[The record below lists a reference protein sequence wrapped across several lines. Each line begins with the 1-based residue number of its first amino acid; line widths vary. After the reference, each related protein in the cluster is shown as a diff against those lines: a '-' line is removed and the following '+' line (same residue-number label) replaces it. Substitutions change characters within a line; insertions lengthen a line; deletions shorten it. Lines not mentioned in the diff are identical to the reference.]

1 MIRAVSMRWPLL
13 AVAAFLFGF
22 TVAQQVR
29 ADVME
34 NYENRHDPGPP
45 RNLAPPGAKSLLVI
59 VGTGNPVPNPY
70 RFGPASAVVVNGTPY
85 LFDAGEGVWRG
96 LAKAATFHGGT
107 LAQAF
112 GVDNLTHLFITH
124 LHPDH
129 TIGIPAL
136 ILQPWY
142 LNRANPMDIY
152 GPPGITRRV
161 DAILD
166 AWKDTIE
173 LDLAKDPTT
182 TPNGWK
188 ARGHDFAIATSGVV
202 YQDGNVK
209 VEAFQHKHW
218 ELPYN
223 YAYRVT
229 TPDRVLV
236 IGGDGSGD
244 DRLIAAAQGADVFV
258 AEVCTEAALGNAP
271 WGGKT
276 VEEKGQ
282 LVWQYHMKPR
292 DLARIANAAHVKMLV
307 LYHVQN
313 YSNPYDPD
321 AVLKEVREF
330 YQGAVVQARDGD
342 VF

>member
-1 MIRAVSMRWPLL
+1 MFNSNFNKWPRLAMAALL
-13 AVAAFLFGF
+13 CGASGLQPAVAGV
-22 TVAQQVR
+22 T
-29 ADVME
+29 E
-34 NYENRHDPGPP
+34 SYENRHDPGPP
-45 RNLAPPGAKSLLVI
+45 RNLAPPGVQSRLVML
-59 VGTGNPVPNPY
+59 GTGHPVPNPY
-70 RFGPASAVVVNGTPY
+70 RFGPGTAVVVNGKSY

-96 LAKAATFHGGT
+96 LAKAATFHGG
-107 LAQAF
+107 AVARAF
-112 GVDNLTHLFITH
+112 QVDNLTHLFITH
-124 LHPDH
+124 MHPDH

-142 LNRANPMDIY
+142 LGRTTSMEVY

-161 DAILD
+161 DAILN
-166 AWKDTIE
+166 AWRDTIDR
-173 LDLAKDPTT
+173 DLAKDPTT

-188 ARGHDFAIATSGVV
+188 ARGHDFAIDTSGVV
-202 YQDGNVK
+202 YQDENVK

-258 AEVCTEAALGNAP
+258 AEVCTEADLGNAP
-271 WGGKT
+271 WGGET

-282 LVWQYHMKPR
+282 LIWQYHIKPR
-292 DLARIANAAHVKMLV
+292 DLARIAAAAKVKMLV

-313 YSNPYDPD
+313 YSDPYDPE
-321 AVLKEVREF
+321 AVLKEVRE
-330 YQGAVVQARDGD
+330 YYDGPVVQARDGD
-342 VF
+342 LF

>member
-1 MIRAVSMRWPLL
+1 MFNSNVNKWPRLAL
-13 AVAAFLFGF
+13 AAMLCGAPGLPTAVAGV
-22 TVAQQVR
+22 T
-29 ADVME
+29 E
-34 NYENRHDPGPP
+34 SYENRHDPGPP
-45 RNLAPPGAKSLLVI
+45 RNLAPPGVQSRLVML
-59 VGTGNPVPNPY
+59 GTGNPVPNPY
-70 RFGPASAVVVNGTPY
+70 RFGPGTAVVVNGKSY

-96 LAKAATFHGGT
+96 LAKAATFHGGGI
-107 LAQAF
+107 AQAF
-112 GVDNLTHLFITH
+112 QVDNLTHLFITH
-124 LHPDH
+124 MHPDH

-161 DAILD
+161 GAILD
-166 AWKDTIE
+166 AWRDTIE

-182 TPNGWK
+182 TPHGWK
-188 ARGHDFAIATSGVV
+188 ARGHDFAIDTSGVV
-202 YQDGNVK
+202 YQDQNVK

-258 AEVCTEAALGNAP
+258 AEVCTEADLGNAP

-282 LVWQYHMKPR
+282 LIWQYHIKPR
-292 DLARIANAAHVKMLV
+292 DLARIAAAAKVKLLV

-313 YSNPYDPD
+313 YSDPYDPE

-330 YQGAVVQARDGD
+330 YDGPVVQARDGD
-342 VF
+342 LF

>member
-1 MIRAVSMRWPLL
+1 MIRADSMRWPLL
-13 AVAAFLFGF
+13 AMAAVLLGS
-22 TVAQQVR
+22 VVPQPVR

-34 NYENRHDPGPP
+34 SYENRHDPGPP
-45 RNLAPPGAKSLLVI
+45 RNLAPPGAKSLLVT

-70 RFGPASAVVVNGTPY
+70 RFGPASAVVVKGTPY

-107 LAQAF
+107 IARAF

-124 LHPDH
+124 MHPDH

-142 LNRANPMDIY
+142 LNRATSMDIY

-188 ARGHDFAIATSGVV
+188 ARGHDFAIATSGLV
-202 YQDGNVK
+202 Y
-209 VEAFQHKHW
+209 
-218 ELPYN
+218 
-223 YAYRVT
+223 
-229 TPDRVLV
+229 
-236 IGGDGSGD
+236 
-244 DRLIAAAQGADVFV
+244 
-258 AEVCTEAALGNAP
+258 
-271 WGGKT
+271 
-276 VEEKGQ
+276 
-282 LVWQYHMKPR
+282 
-292 DLARIANAAHVKMLV
+292 
-307 LYHVQN
+307 
-313 YSNPYDPD
+313 
-321 AVLKEVREF
+321 
-330 YQGAVVQARDGD
+330 
-342 VF
+342 